1 MAAEAAVEDEEWSEG
16 ESVVKVESVL
26 EAEVADET
34 EDEDGF
40 FWGDWVFIL
49 GQGFNYSGSWD
60 TLGWKYG
67 FPGEIVFWGTGWYYG
82 RIVGLH

>member
-1 MAAEAAVEDEEWSEG
+1 MGEEGNLMAAEAAVEDEEWSEG

-40 FWGDWVFIL
+40 FWGD
-49 GQGFNYSGSWD
+49 
-60 TLGWKYG
+60 
-67 FPGEIVFWGTGWYYG
+67 
-82 RIVGLH
+82 